1 MLRGAGGAR
10 RRAWAVLG
18 VCLGVLLA
26 SSSAW
31 AQSGEWRDWASAR
44 YAWDTDREEL
54 EGERARNERLRAEL
68 GLPLLDLQPESAML
82 TPPGPGGRRESAG
95 LEPLPVDRG
104 PLTPRLE
111 PVQPA
116 RGFDEEPRSTSRV
129 ITTPDP
135 VVVEED
141 PRAGREDERRR
152 RADEERLRK
161 EEERLR
167 RDEEKARAQEEKVR
181 RAQEDKLRRD
191 EERRAAEEEEKRR
204 AEEERLRRIEEA
216 RQETLRKKQEEE
228 EKKKKEEAARK
239 KKEEEEKRLQQLLKE
254 KTNDRGQVVD
264 DELKDLLDEA
274 E

>member
-1 MLRGAGGAR
+1 
-10 RRAWAVLG
+10 
-18 VCLGVLLA
+18 LGVLLA

-116 RGFDEEPRSTSRV
+116 RGFDDEPPRSTSRV

-141 PRAGREDERRR
+141 PRLSREDERRR

-228 EKKKKEEAARK
+228 EKKKKAEAERK